1 MNARTETTEFRTA
14 TTILVAVVL
23 LVVLGAFV
31 GVPQSAADAGSSLE
45 TDVASD
51 SSKEYKIKAVFI
63 YRLIRWVTWPES
75 NLPRS
80 SREIVIGVVGKDPFG
95 SHLDKLEKLKPVLGR
110 KIRIKRFKSVKHIK
124 KTQVLFLSAS
134 ASDAE
139 IGKVASLAQR
149 SGALVIGETASFV
162 DKGGMISLLIKDK
175 RLKFEANTVSAKKAK
190 ISISS
195 QILRMATR
203 VVKAK

>member
-1 MNARTETTEFRTA
+1 MSGRTETTEFRTA
-14 TTILVAVVL
+14 TTSLVAVVL
-23 LVVLGAFV
+23 LVVTAVCV
-31 GVPQSAADAGSSLE
+31 GLPQSQANPNSSPE
-45 TDVASD
+45 TDVAGD

-63 YRLIRWVTWPES
+63 YRLIRWIAWPES
-75 NLPRS
+75 NLPRN

-110 KIRIKRFKSVKHIK
+110 KIRIKRFKSVEDIK
-124 KTQVLFLSAS
+124 KTQILFLSAS
-134 ASDAE
+134 ASDAD
-139 IGKVASLAQR
+139 IRNVASLAQR
-149 SGALVIGETASFV
+149 SSALVIGETASFV
-162 DKGGMISLLIKDK
+162 DKGGMISLLIKDN